1 MRSKVKKHRIWELD
15 FFRGFAILMVVWD
28 HLMVDFTLFG
38 NSWMSVDWLNRLS
51 IFGWDY
57 VGSDLRIFWRPVF
70 LFIFFTVSGLCTAF
84 SKNNLWRGIKLAL
97 VSIGLSIFTYL
108 FSLFSGED
116 YFILFGVLHCMAA
129 IIIIY
134 ALLRLAWEGMFKL
147 VEFFRKKEISPI
159 VKKLAFCFV
168 CLALSAVFFW
178 IHSEYNASVYATGKA
193 KFIDYDKAVMGIF
206 FYTRQ
211 LQTADYFPLFPY
223 ISYFFLG
230 AGLSGFLYPQ
240 KKSLFPMLDGKWNK
254 AFTIPGRYSLIIY
267 LSTQLVLFLVL
278 SVITFFETGRFPFL

>member
-1 MRSKVKKHRIWELD
+1 
-15 FFRGFAILMVVWD
+15 MVVWD

-168 CLALSAVFFW
+168 CLALSAVFFGFTQ
-178 IHSEYNASVYATGKA
+178 NTTPA
-193 KFIDYDKAVMGIF
+193 FM
-206 FYTRQ
+206 
-211 LQTADYFPLFPY
+211 PLEK
-223 ISYFFLG
+223 
-230 AGLSGFLYPQ
+230 Q
-240 KKSLFPMLDGKWNK
+240 N
-254 AFTIPGRYSLIIY
+254 SLITTR
-267 LSTQLVLFLVL
+267 LLWVFSSTDSFRRRTI
-278 SVITFFETGRFPFL
+278 SRCFRI